1 MKYNEFS
8 RKTFHSILSFYGE
21 IIKNNV
27 IMSAPEIGNYLGY
40 DATTIRRFIDQ
51 VKKTTYI
58 YQDEKERV
66 NAVKLYEEIVLHTKF
81 LPNTERHKE
90 QQAIKRK
97 RLEILVKQKTK
108 EYNLKRV
115 SK

>member
-1 MKYNEFS
+1 MKYSEFS
-8 RKTFHSILSFYGE
+8 TKTFYSILSFYGE
-21 IIKNNV
+21 LIEKNLV
-27 IMSAPEIGNYLGY
+27 MSAPEIGKHLGF

-58 YQDEKERV
+58 YQNEDERI
-66 NAVKLYEEIVLHTKF
+66 NAIKLYEEIVLHTNF
-81 LPNTERHKE
+81 LPNTERYKE
-90 QQAIKRK
+90 RQQIKRK